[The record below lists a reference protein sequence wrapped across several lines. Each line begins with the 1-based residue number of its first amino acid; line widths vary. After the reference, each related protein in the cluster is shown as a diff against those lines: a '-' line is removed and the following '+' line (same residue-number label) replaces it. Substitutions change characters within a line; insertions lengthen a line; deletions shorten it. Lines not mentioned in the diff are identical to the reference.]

1 MNPYQC
7 FTLAPQLSDN
17 RFVMQRDD
25 RSAFER
31 TPFYLFD
38 GSEQRHV
45 SAFTKCGLTVRK
57 EDIMCEFSS
66 TLRKLIAKQ
75 DPKEREKK
83 REDVIPR
90 MVYSERNESTFES
103 PQSISEAGA
112 FPIMVCRQKS
122 TK

>member
-1 MNPYQC
+1 
-7 FTLAPQLSDN
+7 
-17 RFVMQRDD
+17 MQRDD